1 MISRRFNV
9 HQLIHKF
16 LIGKMLIFTFTQI
29 LSLPTF
35 IRASL
40 VQDEYFE
47 YSPTSSNWVAT
58 MS

>member
-1 MISRRFNV
+1 MIPRRFNA
-9 HQLIHKF
+9 HQLIHKS

-29 LSLPTF
+29 LSLSTF

-40 VQDEYFE
+40 VQDDHFE